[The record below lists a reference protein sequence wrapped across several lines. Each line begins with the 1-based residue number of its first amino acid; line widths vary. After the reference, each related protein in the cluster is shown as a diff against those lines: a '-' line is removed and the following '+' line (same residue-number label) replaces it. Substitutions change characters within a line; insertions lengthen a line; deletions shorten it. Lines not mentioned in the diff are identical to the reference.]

1 MANLAFN
8 FPLRS
13 KTVYAMLKSDGTAW
27 RYGTKTGVGVDTDG
41 SPQPGAAGGATGPSG
56 VIGITG
62 ATGALGVTGAS
73 GALGVTGASG
83 AVGITGPTGPTGP
96 SGG

>member
-13 KTVYAMLKSDGTAW
+13 KTVYAMLKSDGTSW

-41 SPQPGAAGGATGPSG
+41 SPQPGAAGGTTGPSG

-62 ATGALGVTGAS
+62 AT